1 MDIFNLGVDT
11 GQNLVDTLTGQAV
24 EISDLLK
31 ARSSSP
37 LGHNFPVSFSVQSG
51 TRLQRPPLPSGDKV
65 ESLDTLVGQK
75 VRPVALPDIPNPCA
89 QFDLPAVEGLDVESR
104 DVRVSFSGNELG
116 ERADVHDESV
126 SVVHGMYNSGRIH
139 QPPREIQRF
148 QFFVYGGGKGS
159 RMGDNDHEFED
170 QIFDFVKFLENL
182 SDQDRRRLDNVMAT
196 FQEEII
202 AAQTSS
208 ESKELLFAGASG
220 RHVVKCLHFPLEVL
234 GEDGPVIL
242 PSANEQVI
250 LAAVSDEFITKKVA
264 EYTER
269 FPDPLARERRWEIYL
284 NSLAIKIVETHEDQQ
299 SFDWQEIFN

>member
-1 MDIFNLGVDT
+1 VDIFNLRIHS
-11 GQNLVDTLTGQAV
+11 GQNLVDTLTGQSV
-24 EISDLLK
+24 VVGDLLK

-37 LGHNFPVSFSVQSG
+37 LGNNFPVSVRVLPRA
-51 TRLQRPPLPSGDKV
+51 RLQRSPLPSGDEV
-65 ESLDTLVGQK
+65 ESLDALVGQE
-75 VRPVALPDIPNPCA
+75 VRPVALPNVTNPDA
-89 QFDLPAVEGLDVESR
+89 EFDFPAVEGLDVESR
-104 DVRVSFSGNELG
+104 DVRVSFSGDELG

-126 SVVHGMYNSGRIH
+126 SVVHGMYNSGGDH
-139 QPPREIQRF
+139 QPPKQIQIF
-148 QFFVYGGGKGS
+148 HFYLYGGGKGS
-159 RMGDNDHEFED
+159 RMGDSDSEFEE

-182 SDQDRRRLDNVMAT
+182 SDQDRRRLDHVMAT
-196 FQEEII
+196 FQEEIM
-202 AAQTSS
+202 AAQTSG

-220 RHVVKCLHFPLEVL
+220 RYVVKCLHFPLEVL
-234 GEDGPVIL
+234 GDDGPVIL

-284 NSLAIKIVETHEDQQ
+284 NSLAIHIVETHEDQQ